1 MRNRS
6 QKGFTLIELL
16 IVIAIIGILAAVLIP
31 NLLNA
36 RRLAQDRAAQS
47 YSAQV
52 YTAVNGW
59 IAESVN
65 NDPTTET
72 FPACGRETTFVMGT
86 FSVEDPGTSV
96 AATDGCVVRW
106 QDGDAAAEPPVPAEL
121 QVDVTSINGELYRN
135 GREVDA
141 F

>member
-1 MRNRS
+1 MRNRGRR
-6 QKGFTLIELL
+6 GFTLIELL

-59 IAESVN
+59 IAESVD
-65 NDPTTET
+65 NDPTTED
-72 FPACGRETTFVMGT
+72 FPDCGRGETFELGS
-86 FSVEDPGTSV
+86 FLVEDPGTSV
-96 AATDGCVVRW
+96 ADEDGCEVTW
-106 QDGDAAAEPPVPAEL
+106 FDGDATDPPEL
-121 QVDVTSINGELYRN
+121 RVAVTSINDVDYCN
-135 GREVDA
+135 GREGACVD
-141 F
+141 

>member
-65 NDPTTET
+65 NDPTTFA
-72 FPACGRETTFVMGT
+72 FPACGRGTTFEIGT
-86 FSVEDPGTSV
+86 FVVEDPGTSV
-96 AATDGCVVRW
+96 AETNGCAVTW
-106 QDGDAAAEPPVPAEL
+106 FAGDDTNPAEL
-121 QVDVTSINGELYRN
+121 RVDVTSINTELYRN
-135 GREVDA
+135 GREIDA